1 MQVSQQEGATT
12 RSKSRGELRT
22 TPTTTRTEVGTDTTR
37 SRMSVKRARITDPT
51 IATEAISEEGSS
63 QLVVIPARLEKA
75 VGRNG
80 TNASNVSPPEIDGPV
95 PDVTA
100 TTNSLANPPHG
111 TGMIMTGLAT
121 QLAELATLLS
131 RTLASGVCQSTI
143 VPVTSGAPPVS
154 QAIRL
159 PTETAEVSQSV
170 MTAERGEKRQRLDM
184 APLEQRTTEE
194 PEIISLAD
202 QESVASGRDSRS
214 VEMDWPRRQMRPL
227 ASMARPRPGKG
238 PYGASGQAAQLARLL
253 KAPPQFDGLAIHLED
268 WMTAFES
275 YAGGI
280 RMPEYMRVPS
290 ACSYLLPATLRQL
303 GLAVV
308 ATRPATFTELKR
320 FLLAYYFGADQSER
334 YVTEAL
340 DATQK
345 PSESLEA
352 YAARLKE
359 LIRLANQTAECVP
372 LALEIQL
379 FIKGLRDV
387 HTKRG
392 MTFLRADD
400 LDRMKRGKQPRLATY
415 EQCVVVAR
423 KHEASDP
430 IREGTVNAAAVAST
444 SGTMPVC
451 AVATTSK
458 TKEQLVAEA
467 HEVLRVHG
475 TEPTP

>member
-1 MQVSQQEGATT
+1 
-12 RSKSRGELRT
+12 
-22 TPTTTRTEVGTDTTR
+22 
-37 SRMSVKRARITDPT
+37 
-51 IATEAISEEGSS
+51 
-63 QLVVIPARLEKA
+63 
-75 VGRNG
+75 
-80 TNASNVSPPEIDGPV
+80 
-95 PDVTA
+95 
-100 TTNSLANPPHG
+100 
-111 TGMIMTGLAT
+111 MTGLAT

-184 APLEQRTTEE
+184 APLEQRATEE

-475 TEPTP
+475 TEPTPQKTMTAKKAPKPAVEKESVKVAAVAAKSDNRTERSSKNFTHMTCFNCEKKGHSASECTQPRNPERLQAGIEKMRERRNEKKTEEMAKMVDAVVGRLTSNPSMEAAKAASGK